1 LVFKES
7 LQESF
12 IFGGKTMVSCRSSI
26 KPIDGSWNL
35 LENCVT
41 LSKKK
46 EKASD
51 GKLSANT
58 SKHVLGGAPTAE
70 SRILLISMSGL
81 REFQA
86 QDE

>member
-7 LQESF
+7 LQESS
-12 IFGGKTMVSCRSSI
+12 IFGGKTMVSCKSSI
-26 KPIDGSWNL
+26 KPIDGSCNL
-35 LENCVT
+35 FENCVT
-41 LSKKK
+41 LSKK